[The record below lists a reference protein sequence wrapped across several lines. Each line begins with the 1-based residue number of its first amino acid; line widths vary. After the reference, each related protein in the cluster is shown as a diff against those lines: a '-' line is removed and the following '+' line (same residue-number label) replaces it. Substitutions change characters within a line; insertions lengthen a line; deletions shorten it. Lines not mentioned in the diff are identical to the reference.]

1 MTAKLKIDQPIIAQA
16 VKKNSA
22 NDAAAPAPAPAAPGG
37 LTEKTERPDFLPST
51 SYKIKP
57 PLSEHAMYITISD
70 IVMNEGTDHEERRPF
85 EIFLNSKDMDN
96 YQWITAQM
104 LLISALFRKG
114 GDVTFIIDELKSVRD
129 PNGGYYMKGG
139 IFMNSLVA
147 HIGSII
153 ERHMKGLGLI
163 SDPGMPDERKAM
175 IAEKKAQLM
184 GEESTA
190 EPEEDDGGFPPGA
203 TLCPKCSTKAVVIM
217 DGCETCL
224 SCGNSKCN

>member
-16 VKKNSA
+16 VLKKSSA
-22 NDAAAPAPAPAAPGG
+22 NEEAAPAPVAAPGG
-37 LTEKTERPDFLPST
+37 LNEKTERPEFLPST

-70 IVMNEGTDHEERRPF
+70 IVMNEGTEHEERRPF

-114 GDVTFIIDELKSVRD
+114 GDVTFIIDELKSVKD
-129 PNGGYYMKGG
+129 PNGGYFMKGG
-139 IFMNSLVA
+139 VFMPSLVA

-153 ERHMKGLGLI
+153 EKHMKGLGLI
-163 SDPGMPDERKAM
+163 ADTGMSDEQMAIVNQKRE
-175 IAEKKAQLM
+175 QLM
-184 GEESTA
+184 GEESKTESA
-190 EPEEDDGGFPPGA
+190 EDNDYPANA
-203 TLCPKCSTKAVVIM
+203 TVCPKCSVKAVVIM
-217 DGCETCL
+217 DGCGVCL
-224 SCGNSKCN
+224 ECGDSKCQ